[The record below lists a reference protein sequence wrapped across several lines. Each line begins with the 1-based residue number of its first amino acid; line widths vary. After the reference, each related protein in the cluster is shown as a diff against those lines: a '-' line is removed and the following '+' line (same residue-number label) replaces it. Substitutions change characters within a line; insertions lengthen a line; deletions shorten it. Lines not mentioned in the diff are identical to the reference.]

1 MIKSLLTAL
10 SICATSAL
18 PVAAQD
24 KFDMPIS
31 GEILHGWQQADGTR
45 MAAIKLTLAPGW
57 KTYWRSPGDT
67 GIPPQFDWS
76 RSRNLGGVGITWP
89 APHVYR
95 EGGVVTIGYKD
106 QLILPVT
113 LAPRRAGAPLKLNTT
128 LDIGVCR
135 DICIPHRMKLKATIS
150 NTNTAPTPAIAAAL
164 AAQPY
169 SAKEGGV
176 RSATCALKPTA
187 DGLEITAKLTLPA
200 SGPGEVVV
208 IEPGQPNIW
217 MSETDVTRQGKQL
230 TAKGDLMATEGR
242 AIAIDRS
249 AIKITVING
258 NHAVEINGCTP
269 G

>member
-150 NTNTAPTPAIAAAL
+150 NTNTALFCKRGRRQVRNLRAKADCGRVGDYGQVDAARIRPRRSGGHRARPTQHLDERNRRDPSRQTAHC
-164 AAQPY
+164 
-169 SAKEGGV
+169 EG
-176 RSATCALKPTA
+176 
-187 DGLEITAKLTLPA
+187 
-200 SGPGEVVV
+200 
-208 IEPGQPNIW
+208 
-217 MSETDVTRQGKQL
+217 
-230 TAKGDLMATEGR
+230 
-242 AIAIDRS
+242 
-249 AIKITVING
+249 
-258 NHAVEINGCTP
+258 
-269 G
+269 